1 MLSKIIS
8 GAVIGVDG
16 LLIEVEV
23 DIALGLPTFSTVG
36 LP

>member
-1 MLSKIIS
+1 MLAKINS

-23 DIALGLPTFSTVG
+23 DIALGLPSFTTVG
-36 LP
+36 L